1 MSKEYKVFNGNIKI
15 TEIVEQTFSSRDLES
30 KLTNIS
36 REKTRL
42 LEQNKE
48 IVRRYA
54 ELVTEEETLQEML
67 NSVLPISLQEIGEID
82 AENINE

>member
-67 NSVLPISLQEIGEID
+67 NSVLSISLQEIGEID